1 MRTGSPQPER
11 GRTLSAA
18 MTRPHASVT
27 ILLLLL
33 LALFWLVPSFPLTV
47 FVAVL
52 LAVALRA
59 LAEPLIR
66 RLGLPEALG
75 VLAVLL
81 CLGALAALGIHLA
94 LDPLSAQARQLAD
107 SLPGSLGEL
116 ERHLHAEGWGRW
128 LLDHL
133 DGGLMGDLETR
144 DVLQRGGQAASFM
157 GGLLGGLFGGLGTS
171 LFTLLLALYF
181 ALHPET
187 YLRGLRALLAPEL
200 QEEAKAL
207 LSQLGTV
214 LRFWLAGQLFSMA
227 FTGTLVWLGL
237 WFLGIPLAAI
247 LGVLTALLGFIPI
260 VGPILAAV
268 PAVLMG
274 ASQGFDTALWVV
286 ALFLV
291 LHVLEGDILTPL
303 IQSRAVDLPPGML
316 LMSQLFLGALFGL
329 LGLAVA
335 APLAA
340 VTITVVK
347 RSYVRDW
354 LRRLR

>member
-1 MRTGSPQPER
+1 
-11 GRTLSAA
+11 

-27 ILLLLL
+27 ILLVLL

-66 RLGLPEALG
+66 RLGLPEPLG

-94 LDPLSAQARQLAD
+94 LDPLSTQARQLAD

-133 DGGLMGDLETR
+133 DGGLMEDIETR
-144 DVLQRGGQAASFM
+144 DVLQRGGQAAAGAASLM
-157 GGLLGGLFGGLGTS
+157 GGLLGGLFGGLGTG

-274 ASQGFDTALWVV
+274 ASQGLDTALWVV

>member
-1 MRTGSPQPER
+1 
-11 GRTLSAA
+11 
-18 MTRPHASVT
+18 
-27 ILLLLL
+27 
-33 LALFWLVPSFPLTV
+33 
-47 FVAVL
+47 
-52 LAVALRA
+52 
-59 LAEPLIR
+59 
-66 RLGLPEALG
+66 
-75 VLAVLL
+75 
-81 CLGALAALGIHLA
+81 
-94 LDPLSAQARQLAD
+94 
-107 SLPGSLGEL
+107 
-116 ERHLHAEGWGRW
+116 
-128 LLDHL
+128 
-133 DGGLMGDLETR
+133 
-144 DVLQRGGQAASFM
+144 
-157 GGLLGGLFGGLGTS
+157 
-171 LFTLLLALYF
+171 
-181 ALHPET
+181 
-187 YLRGLRALLAPEL
+187 
-200 QEEAKAL
+200 
-207 LSQLGTV
+207 
-214 LRFWLAGQLFSMA
+214 MA